1 MEKFFANELYCV
13 TETNFVSLHKE
24 LSHLKNSRKII
35 VIFALLRVAVQ
46 KTGLHPNTLRKY
58 AGKGVIKEVRMSE
71 R

>member
-1 MEKFFANELYCV
+1 MRMNYIAQTKVISYLCI
-13 TETNFVSLHKE
+13 
-24 LSHLKNSRKII
+24 KNCLTQRIVEKII

>member
-1 MEKFFANELYCV
+1 ML
-13 TETNFVSLHKE
+13 FVCRIQNISLPLHKE

>member
-1 MEKFFANELYCV
+1 
-13 TETNFVSLHKE
+13 LHKE